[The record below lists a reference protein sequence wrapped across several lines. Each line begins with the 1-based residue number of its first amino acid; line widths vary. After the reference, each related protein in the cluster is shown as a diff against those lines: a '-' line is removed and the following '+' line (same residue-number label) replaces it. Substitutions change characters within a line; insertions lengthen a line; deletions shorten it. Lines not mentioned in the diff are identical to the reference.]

1 MDQIIL
7 LDTTERYLKGE
18 MNAEERAQFDNLRKS
33 NPEIDQ
39 FVVEHHF
46 FMEEMARYSDRKK
59 FKANL
64 YDTHHTLQENAEIK
78 ELKPSGKGK
87 LVYLWSRYRRVVA
100 VAATIAGVTALMFSS
115 LVMLFTPKAPTEE
128 IEVLKREVSR
138 LKSQSSLQNKEINDV
153 KKKIEPGVDIKF
165 GGSSF
170 LIDGKGYLI
179 TSAHLISNASK
190 VFVQNNKGQDFRA
203 EIILTDPEKDIAILK
218 IDDTDF
224 HPRSSLPYG
233 IRKASTDLAEPIF
246 TLGYP
251 KDEIVYG
258 EGYLSSKTGLKG
270 DTLSFQISL
279 AANPGN
285 SGGPVLNKNGEV
297 IGILNAR
304 QTTAEGVVFAVKAQ
318 NILRAIDQIRKD
330 TTYQHIRIP
339 SSSGLRGMDRV
350 QQVKKIE
357 DCVYMVKV
365 VVN

>member
-1 MDQIIL
+1 MDQIVL
-7 LDTTERYLKGE
+7 LDAAERYLKSE
-18 MNAEERAQFDNLRKS
+18 MNEEERSMFEELRKS
-33 NPEIDQ
+33 NPEVDQ

-59 FKANL
+59 FKAKL
-64 YDTHHTLQENAEIK
+64 YDIHHTLQEDGEIK
-78 ELKPSGKGK
+78 ELNPAGKGK
-87 LVYLWSRYRRVVA
+87 LVYLWNRYRRVVA
-100 VAATIAGVTALMFSS
+100 VAATIAGVTALMFSG
-115 LVMLFTPKAPTEE
+115 LVMLFTPKPPTEE
-128 IEVLKREVSR
+128 IEVLKREVSK

-153 KKKIEPGVDIKF
+153 KKKIEPGVDVKF

-179 TSAHLISNASK
+179 TSAHVITNASQ

-203 EIILTDPEKDIAILK
+203 KIILTDPIKDIAILK
-218 IDDTDF
+218 IDDDDF
-224 HPRSSLPYG
+224 QPQSALPYG
-233 IRKASTDLAEPIF
+233 IRKSSTELAEPIF

-270 DTLSFQISL
+270 DTMACQISL

-304 QTTAEGVVFAVKAQ
+304 QTTAEGVVFAVKSQ
-318 NILRAIDQIRKD
+318 NILRALEELKKD
-330 TTYQHIRIP
+330 TAYQHIKI
-339 SSSGLRGMDRV
+339 SSNSALRGLDRV

-357 DCVYMVKV
+357 EFVYMVKV